1 MSREPTR
8 FPDPWPPIP
17 DPYNPRMRKPLYKVT
32 FLNAG
37 RVYEL
42 YAKHVAASSLWG
54 FTEVA
59 ELVFDARDGVVVDP
73 TEERLR
79 DEFGDTRVLHL
90 PMQSIVRVEEVEKK
104 GQSAIRDAATGE
116 AVVTPFPLP
125 AKPR

>member
-1 MSREPTR
+1 MA
-8 FPDPWPPIP
+8 
-17 DPYNPRMRKPLYKVT
+17 KPLYKVT

-37 RVYEL
+37 RIYEL
-42 YAKHVAASSLWG
+42 YARRVSSGALWG

-59 ELVFDARDGVVVDP
+59 ELVFDVHDGLVIDP

-90 PMQSIVRVEEVEKK
+90 PMQSIVRIEEVEKK

-116 AVVTPFPLP
+116 AVVTPFPMP

>member
-1 MSREPTR
+1 
-8 FPDPWPPIP
+8 
-17 DPYNPRMRKPLYKVT
+17 MRKPLYKVT

-42 YAKHVAASSLWG
+42 YSKRVAASSLWG

-59 ELVFDARDGVVVDP
+59 ELVFDTRDGVVVDP